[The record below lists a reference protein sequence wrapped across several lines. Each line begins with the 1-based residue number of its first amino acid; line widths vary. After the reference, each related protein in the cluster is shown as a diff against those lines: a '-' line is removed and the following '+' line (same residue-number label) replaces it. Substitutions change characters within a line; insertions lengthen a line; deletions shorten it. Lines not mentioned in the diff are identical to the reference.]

1 LIKPKEI
8 EAFQDTMGKQVQE
21 TIKTVAA
28 NLVAEMEKDRQAK
41 DSPEAYAAIYRQCS
55 KADWEMG
62 EE

>member
-1 LIKPKEI
+1 
-8 EAFQDTMGKQVQE
+8 MGKQVQE